1 MSWDQVWIDVNLAT
15 MDPSVSAPYGAITNA
30 AIAVKD
36 GKIAWL
42 GPRSELPA
50 FDLTVQGGGGAGACG
65 GCGNSA
71 SPRRHTTRVVRSTSA
86 RSLNSACTV
95 LRMVDSTDIGITP
108 ELKR

>member
-15 MDPSVSAPYGAITNA
+15 MDPYISAPYGAIPHA

-50 FDLTVQGGGGAGACG
+50 FD
-65 GCGNSA
+65 
-71 SPRRHTTRVVRSTSA
+71 
-86 RSLNSACTV
+86 V
-95 LRMVDSTDIGITP
+95 LS
-108 ELKR
+108 